1 METIKIKNSGRASS
15 ETVKEIAGYILNEK
29 AVVLPAKT
37 IYGLSC
43 MYNSAL
49 ALKKLYK
56 IKERKSDLPFII
68 LFSKLKSIE
77 KFAEEISDDA
87 RILIKYYWDCEEPA
101 PLTII
106 FKKNAATPDFITGGR
121 NTIALRRAEFKFV
134 RDVIDISTPIVST
147 SATISQTD
155 KIPHKL
161 KDIPEK
167 ILKKAD
173 LIVELEEDLMGI
185 ESTIIDATGR
195 EIKLIREGALK
206 FSGILQKLQIKI

>member
-1 METIKIKNSGRASS
+1 MHVIKIKNSGRASS
-15 ETVKEIAGYILNEK
+15 ETVRDIAGYILNEK
-29 AVVLPAKT
+29 AVILPAKT

-49 ALKKLYK
+49 AIKKLYK

-77 KFAEEISDDA
+77 KFAEEVSMDA
-87 RILIKYYWDCEEPA
+87 GVLIKHYWDCDEPA

-121 NTIALRRAEFKFV
+121 DTIALRRAEFKFV

-155 KIPHKL
+155 AMPRKL

-173 LIVELEEDLMGI
+173 LIVELEEELMGI
-185 ESTIIDATGR
+185 ESTIIDSSGS
-195 EIKLIREGALK
+195 EIRLVREGAVK
-206 FSGILQKLQIKI
+206 FSDILQKLQIKI

>member
-77 KFAEEISDDA
+77 KFAEEISDNA
-87 RILIKYYWDCEEPA
+87 RILIKYYWDREEPA

-106 FKKNAATPDFITGGR
+106 FKKNAGLEDFITGER
-121 NTIALRRAEFKFV
+121 ETIALRRAELKFV

-155 KIPHKL
+155 TTPHKL

-167 ILKKAD
+167 ILKNAD

-206 FSGILQKLQIKI
+206 FDGILQKLQIKI

>member
-1 METIKIKNSGRASS
+1 MSIIKIKNSGKASC
-15 ETVKEIAGYILNEK
+15 ETVRDIAGYILNEK

-43 MYNSAL
+43 MYNSVL
-49 ALKKLYK
+49 AIKKLYK

-68 LFSKLKSIE
+68 LISKLKSIE
-77 KFAEEISDDA
+77 KFAQEISDDA
-87 RILIKYYWDCEEPA
+87 KILIKYYWECEEPA

-106 FKKNAATPDFITGGR
+106 FKKNARLEDFITGGR
-121 NTIALRRAEFKFV
+121 DTIALRRAELKFV

-155 KIPHKL
+155 IIPRKL

-185 ESTIIDATGR
+185 ESTIIDASGS
-195 EIKLIREGALK
+195 EIRLVREGALK
-206 FSGILQKLQIKI
+206 FGDILQKLQIKI